1 MFSKIRNSQVRV
13 FIIIFFIKVNISSN
27 LLIYKMFDIEVI
39 YLYVL
44 FFKVLINFPG
54 TAGVPSSALDTF
66 LYHFLL
72 IMISM
77 VC

>member
-1 MFSKIRNSQVRV
+1 
-13 FIIIFFIKVNISSN
+13 
-27 LLIYKMFDIEVI
+27 MFDIEVI

-54 TAGVPSSALDTF
+54 TAGVLSSALDTF

-77 VC
+77 VCEKICCLYQPIFSFACIKIHSKVFEKHQ